1 MEWMTFTKFM
11 HFKSYECNSLFQ
23 YKHGG
28 LKEYSSKELVSK
40 VFLSLFFN
48 GNTVF
53 TLLFPLRD
61 YYFNLIKKA
70 GLLERR
76 VYWRGGI
83 IFSMP

>member
-11 HFKSYECNSLFQ
+11 HFKSYECNSLFH

-48 GNTVF
+48 GNKH
-53 TLLFPLRD
+53 
-61 YYFNLIKKA
+61 NL
-70 GLLERR
+70 
-76 VYWRGGI
+76 
-83 IFSMP
+83 